1 MYQQGAVE
9 VARGALPPSAD
20 VAAAARDELRAL
32 GVTAV
37 VVVPEGAEVIA
48 VLDWTSRVTGTPGEQ
63 VADVW
68 LFRLSPG

>member
-1 MYQQGAVE
+1 
-9 VARGALPPSAD
+9 